1 MKFKL
6 AAIIAPFLAA
16 AIYLAPV
23 GPVNAADP
31 SPPPPPPSP
40 AAMEPA
46 PLIAAFGDSLSSGY
60 NLPREDGFAPALR
73 RQLQKISVSAEV
85 QNHGIAGDTTDDAL
99 TRVDWMLQEK
109 PDIVVLEF
117 GANDMF
123 QARPPAHIRANLDR
137 LMTKIRGAGAV
148 VVLAGMMAPLN
159 SGAEYAKSFN
169 AIYPELAKKHGVE
182 LYPFF
187 LRDVALVPELNLPDG
202 LHPNADGVDVIA
214 ANIAPVVARAV
225 RRWRESAQ

>member
-23 GPVNAADP
+23 LPVNAAD
-31 SPPPPPPSP
+31 PPPPSP
-40 AAMEPA
+40 AAMQPA

-60 NLPREDGFAPALR
+60 LLPPEHGFAPALR
-73 RQLQKISVSAEV
+73 RQLQKISVSADV

-99 TRVDWMLQEK
+99 NRVDWMLQEK

-123 QARPPAHIRANLDR
+123 QARPPAHVRANLDR
-137 LMTKIRGAGAV
+137 LMTKIRDAGSV

-159 SGAEYAKSFN
+159 AGAQYIKSFN
-169 AIYPELAKKHGVE
+169 AIYPELAEKHDAE
-182 LYPFF
+182 FYPFF

-202 LHPNADGVDVIA
+202 LHPNAKGVDVIA

>member
-1 MKFKL
+1 
-6 AAIIAPFLAA
+6 
-16 AIYLAPV
+16 
-23 GPVNAADP
+23 
-31 SPPPPPPSP
+31 
-40 AAMEPA
+40 MESA

-60 NLPREDGFAPALR
+60 LLPPEHGFAPALR

-99 TRVDWMLQEK
+99 TRVDWMLEEK

-123 QARPPAHIRANLDR
+123 RAHPPGHIRANLDR
-137 LMTKIRGAGAV
+137 LMEKIRGAGAV
-148 VVLAGMMAPLN
+148 IVLAGMVAPLN

-169 AIYPELAKKHGVE
+169 AIYPELAEKHGAE

-202 LHPNADGVDVIA
+202 MHPNAKGVDVIA